1 MMKIIFRKIQRIRH
15 LWLCLLVMSFSTSVF
30 CQNLDSLEQVLQTG
44 KLTVEDQVKIL
55 DDLNWFYNS
64 VDTKR
69 SIHYGK
75 QGLEL
80 AKKTGNKKMTGTFLK
95 NIGVAYYMSGVNDTA
110 MAYLEKAKPIAQDLD
125 DYRMLAAIYNT
136 YANIYRVQ
144 SMYNESIENYLN
156 AAKILEAHQDING
169 LTLVYSNIAGIYQI
183 MANHRQALPYLKK
196 AEQLAIKTNDNEGLG
211 SVYIALSDVGL
222 ELGDPKDTSVQ
233 YAHKAMKLF
242 GQTGNRLFENK
253 ALQTLAKV
261 YYHHHE
267 YNVAAPIAK
276 QAVDIAKDLGFARNT
291 AEALTIMSNTL
302 FYQGHYDQCAEVAM
316 ETLATDSTDINIIRN
331 IYANLV
337 LANAYLGHP
346 DLSYKYMN
354 RYKQF
359 TDRYTTESFQNSLSE
374 LQVKYETEK
383 KELKIDAL
391 EKQRQLYIWLGIAA
405 ALILLIALA
414 FAYIRYRLAV
424 SRRKLAEKET
434 QRLEQE
440 KKLVA
445 VQATLDGEAAERT
458 RLARDLH
465 DGLGSMLSA
474 VKLNLPQ
481 VTGNALLESVDV
493 SRFQKALGMLDA
505 SIQELRR
512 VAHHMMP
519 ETLLRFGLKVSLS
532 DFCAAIPIARFHYF
546 GNEARLPDKM
556 EIMLYR
562 CIHELVNNV
571 LKHAQATQ
579 INVQFIQEVDR
590 ISFTVQDNGKGF
602 NPNTTPEGMG
612 LQNIRSRV
620 DAFQGKMEILSSD
633 QGTEIHVEL
642 DLKNNIAHD

>member
-1 MMKIIFRKIQRIRH
+1 
-15 LWLCLLVMSFSTSVF
+15 MSFSSGVF

-44 KLTVEDQVKIL
+44 KLTVGDQIKIL

-64 VDTKR
+64 VDAGR

-75 QGLEL
+75 LGLEL
-80 AKKTGNKKMTGTFLK
+80 AQKTGNKKMTGTFLK
-95 NIGVAYYMSGVNDTA
+95 NIGVSYYMDGVNDTA
-110 MAYLEKAKPIAQDLD
+110 MIYLEKAKPIAENLN

-144 SMYNESIENYLN
+144 SMYNEAIENYLN
-156 AAKILEAHQDING
+156 AAKTLEAHQDING
-169 LTLVYSNIAGIYQI
+169 LTLIYSNIAGIYQI

-196 AEQLAIKTNDNEGLG
+196 AEQLAIKTKDNEGLG

-233 YAHKAMKLF
+233 YAQKAMKLF

-267 YNVAAPIAK
+267 YNVAVPLAR
-276 QAVDIAKDLGFARNT
+276 QAVDRAKDLGFARNT

-302 FYQGHYDQCAEVAM
+302 FYQGHYARSAEVAI
-316 ETLATDSTDINIIRN
+316 EVLATDSTDINIIRN
-331 IYANLV
+331 IYSNLV

-346 DLSYKYMN
+346 DLSYKYM
-354 RYKQF
+354 
-359 TDRYTTESFQNSLSE
+359 DRYREFADRHTTESYQKSLSE
-374 LQVKYETEK
+374 LQVRYETQK
-383 KELKIDAL
+383 KELKIEAL
-391 EKQRQLYIWLGIAA
+391 EKQHQLYIWLGIAG
-405 ALILLIALA
+405 ALLLLIALA

-440 KKLVA
+440 KQLVA
-445 VQATLDGEAAERT
+445 VQATLDGETAERT

-481 VTGNALLESVDV
+481 VQGNALLESVDV
-493 SRFQKALGMLDA
+493 SRFQKAMGMLDD

-519 ETLLRFGLKVSLS
+519 ESLLRFGLKVSLS
-532 DFCAAIPIARFHYF
+532 DFCAAIPLARFHYF
-546 GNEARLPDKM
+546 GNEARLPEKM
-556 EIMLYR
+556 EIMIYR

-571 LKHAQATQ
+571 LKHAEATQ
-579 INVQFIQEVDR
+579 INVQLVQEADR
-590 ISFTVQDNGKGF
+590 VSFTVQDNGKGF
-602 NPNTTPEGMG
+602 KPDSTTEGMG

-620 DAFQGKMEILSSD
+620 EAFQGKMEILSSA
-633 QGTEIHVEL
+633 QGTEIHIEL
-642 DLKNNIAHD
+642 DLTKLS